1 MRVCVCVGKYA
12 ETPYCIPGLEIRVF
26 YLEELCYCLK
36 ENAFLLD
43 LSMMNDT
50 LLDWLDREC
59 GLREMAKILYPFVHR
74 KGSLSAFVV
83 KLLNYVGL
91 YDEQQIAE
99 VEQVLKQGAGLSS
112 IEKKKSQIDYLV
124 KKKKYAA
131 AVRGYDALIE
141 KWQEQSEEGKPMPA
155 EECLATIWHNRGV
168 ALTGLM
174 MYGKA
179 AENFLKAFEIHESR
193 EFYRDYMAAR
203 RMELTE
209 SEYVSFA
216 AEALDKYEL
225 TLELEKDV
233 EQLVRDW
240 EQSPEYLRLNAMK
253 ELQNGENRQR
263 YYDESERITQILKE
277 SYRRSAAD

>member
-1 MRVCVCVGKYA
+1 MRICVCVGRYA
-12 ETPYCIPGLEIRVF
+12 KTPYCIPGLGIRV
-26 YLEELCYCLK
+26 YSVEELCYCLT

-59 GLREMAKILYPFVHR
+59 GLREMARMLYPLVHR

-91 YDEQQIAE
+91 YDEQKVAE

-124 KKKKYAA
+124 SKKKYDD

-141 KWQEQSEEGKPMPA
+141 KWQEQLDEGKLMPA
-155 EECLATIWHNRGV
+155 ESCLASIWHNRGV

-179 AENFLKAFEIHESR
+179 AEDFKRAYEIYESR
-193 EFYRDYMAAR
+193 EFYRDYLAAK

-216 AEALDKYEL
+216 AEATGEYEL
-225 TLELEKDV
+225 ALELEKDV
-233 EQLVRDW
+233 EQLVREW
-240 EQSPEYLRLNAMK
+240 EQSPEYLRLNGMR

-263 YYDESERITQILKE
+263 YYDESERLTQILKE
-277 SYRRSAAD
+277 SYRQSAAD